1 MLLQQI
7 TFVSGLPGDILAL
20 QRDFGYRMLRRSQAR
35 IVILSLSK
43 DDGDSGRYSRQ
54 NSTTATP
61 APRIGTRT
69 VTPKPWGIT
78 VRVPTG
84 MGANSQK

>member
-1 MLLQQI
+1 MVEIRRNDDSVLPSHTPHFCHLLSFFAYTSI
-7 TFVSGLPGDILAL
+7 SIISHWASRGKKAESTH
-20 QRDFGYRMLRRSQAR
+20 
-35 IVILSLSK
+35 
-43 DDGDSGRYSRQ
+43 YSRQ

-69 VTPKPWGIT
+69 VTPKPRGIT